1 MSTRDQIRASKAHQY
16 ITAHKSKEEKW
27 RKEYTNMARGT
38 SALIH
43 ASGLAQALEFI
54 ATRGESSK
62 TQMLT
67 DLDAVV
73 KASLGF
79 SAIIKNIGLTR
90 TKNTIARPVTTII
103 DHMINDHIPSS

>member
-54 ATRGESSK
+54 ATRGNVLMGFRGADLISSRHDWF
-62 TQMLT
+62 TLLSQS
-67 DLDAVV
+67 D
-73 KASLGF
+73 G
-79 SAIIKNIGLTR
+79 
-90 TKNTIARPVTTII
+90 
-103 DHMINDHIPSS
+103 INHVRHWLCLQIEWFCSEFFL